1 MCVVRDAC
9 FVCFHA
15 MSTLEPFVLRVSIHN
30 SLFVCCSW
38 HNTHALDSF
47 SRCYHAQRIQRA
59 HIVVIC
65 PLTTSGCS
73 SYMANF
79 NHVHLRKMQRFTSQR
94 HYVSDMPNHMSKSE
108 CNAEIVGESIN
119 THFSSYIA
127 LNILAV
133 FASAFSPAVRA
144 NTAAP
149 AVFANSSSFAVRA
162 NTAAPAVFAFAS
174 SPAVRANTAA
184 PAVFAFASLSA
195 VRANTAAPAV
205 FA

>member
-1 MCVVRDAC
+1 MCVVCDAC

-15 MSTLEPFVLRVSIHN
+15 KSTLEPFVLRVCIHN

-38 HNTHALDSF
+38 HNTHALHRF

-73 SYMANF
+73 SYVANF
-79 NHVHLRKMQRFTSQR
+79 NHVLLRIMQRFTSQR

-108 CNAEIVGESIN
+108 CNGDMSVKISTLA
-119 THFSSYIA
+119 FSSYIA

-133 FASAFSPAVRA
+133 FASASLIRA
-144 NTAAP
+144 WRESAEKPPKTTECVAP
-149 AVFANSSSFAVRA
+149 IRA
-162 NTAAPAVFAFAS
+162 QAS
-174 SPAVRANTAA
+174 IETI
-184 PAVFAFASLSA
+184 ASGIIGK
-195 VRANTAAPAV
+195 
-205 FA
+205 